1 MNLKGKQRAVKCAM
15 LASNATKIGHI
26 QIYAL
31 LVIANPKVKRFNAT
45 RILSGS
51 QQDCND
57 FRKHARVNLKENL
70 FYNE

>member
-1 MNLKGKQRAVKCAM
+1 MNFKGKQKAVKSAM
-15 LASNATKIGHI
+15 LVSKATKIRHI

-31 LVIANPKVKRFNAT
+31 LVIFNPKVKRFNTT

-51 QQDCND
+51 RQDCND